1 MVNCRATT
9 YTEVN
14 LNPHTYI
21 QHTKPTSPRH
31 IHCPSQGQGSA
42 VAGGPRGP
50 DGETRVRGDLGLSTP
65 GHSVDCFNSHVFPKQ
80 EKRTQKGCF
89 KSRLSSATRFSSG
102 TWSHQLKGWLPCMGG
117 DRTFTPNKEISL
129 KDEIEFSYF
138 HTRLSLWNSVEE
150 TCLNVFWAACALI
163 SPPFGSPADAVA
175 IKNDNYP
182 SGLINIRII
191 TPLEYKQAVMNMGS

>member
-1 MVNCRATT
+1 MVKCRATT

-31 IHCPSQGQGSA
+31 IHCPSQGQGAA

-102 TWSHQLKGWLPCMGG
+102 TWSHQLKGRPAWVASAPLHPTKRSRLKMKLSSVI
-117 DRTFTPNKEISL
+117 FTLDCRYETLL
-129 KDEIEFSYF
+129 KK
-138 HTRLSLWNSVEE
+138 LV
-150 TCLNVFWAACALI
+150 
-163 SPPFGSPADAVA
+163 
-175 IKNDNYP
+175 
-182 SGLINIRII
+182 
-191 TPLEYKQAVMNMGS
+191 